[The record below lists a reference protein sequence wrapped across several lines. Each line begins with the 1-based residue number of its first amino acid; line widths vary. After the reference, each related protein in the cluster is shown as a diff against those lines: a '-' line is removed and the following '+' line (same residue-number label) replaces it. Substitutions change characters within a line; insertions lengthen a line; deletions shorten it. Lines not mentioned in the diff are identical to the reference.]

1 MTLER
6 EMREKIRKFF
16 AIMAVEFED
25 MQDGMGML
33 IALSEER
40 FKRHEITGYVW
51 TENTA
56 LLKREKVVIQMLG
69 KRVAALDP
77 ETFESLEDA
86 VTEVRKIIRGMP
98 GIPQAVPDFVEKRIK
113 KVLLYIKDET

>member
-1 MTLER
+1 
-6 EMREKIRKFF
+6 MREKIRKFF

-33 IALSEER
+33 IDLSEER

-56 LLKREKVVIQMLG
+56 LLKREKAVMKMLG
-69 KRVAALDP
+69 QRVSELNPENFKDLEEAA
-77 ETFESLEDA
+77 A
-86 VTEVRKIIRGMP
+86 EVRKIIRGLP
-98 GIPQAVPDFVEKRIK
+98 GIPQAVPDFIEKRIK
-113 KVLLYIKDET
+113 KVLLYISDES